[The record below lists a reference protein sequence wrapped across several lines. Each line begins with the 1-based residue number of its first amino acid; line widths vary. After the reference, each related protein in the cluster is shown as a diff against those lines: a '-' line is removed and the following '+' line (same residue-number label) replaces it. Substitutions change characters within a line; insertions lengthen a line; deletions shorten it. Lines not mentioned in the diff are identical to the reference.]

1 MPSLN
6 VNYGD
11 MPADAADFLR
21 SVQHL
26 EEVIAE
32 VKSKMTTLS
41 THWQSNSAETAQQV
55 MDRWNADVRAMR
67 DTLEDFSSHVREA
80 GLNYQELENA
90 IQRGFSGL

>member
-1 MPSLN
+1 MASLN

-26 EEVIAE
+26 EEVIGE
-32 VKSKMTTLS
+32 VKSKMVTLS
-41 THWQSNSAETAQQV
+41 THWQSNSSETAQQV
-55 MDRWNADVRAMR
+55 MDRWNADVRAMK
-67 DTLEDFSSHVREA
+67 DTLEDFSSHVRQA

-90 IQRGFSGL
+90 IQKGFSGL